1 MTRPPRRSYALE
13 LECLEDR
20 RLLAGNIISGFVFED
35 LNGNGIRDTNEPAVA
50 NSIIELKNASGKV
63 AGTTTTD
70 QNGYYQFSTD
80 SSLGSAIQSQSQTLN
95 FFNASMNSIRAQA
108 LQQFNPSLG
117 TLQSVEIKLNGQIV
131 SSIKAENKSSSPVT
145 LTGSVA
151 GTMLLNGPGFNLNLQ
166 ISPSAVTAHSLAAFD
181 GSINYAGGSGITLGN
196 QSASSIQTQTLT
208 GNAVNA
214 FIGNESVN
222 LSFLAQSNTQV
233 SGGSNLASNISSLGN
248 AEITVTYR
256 YLTASPLKAGKY
268 TITQKSQPA
277 GLLDGRESQANTVV
291 ANSQKTDSISVV
303 LGTSNSSNNNFGEY
317 RPVAISGKVYH
328 DSNNNGQI
336 DATEQFFANVQV
348 KLTGTNDLGKKI
360 TITTKTD
367 ASGQYQFT
375 GLRPGTYSVTQA
387 SQPAGYNTGKMTA
400 GSLGGTA
407 GSKQTFNSILINSS
421 TQGTGY
427 HFGQISK
434 TIPAASRSNSVGAPS
449 SNTGGASSNGSL
461 PIGKGL
467 LISDGTPRPPSA
479 VTPTPIPIGKGL
491 LISSAS
497 SGSSAQPPSAVAP
510 TPIAIG
516 KGLLISSSNSNVQP
530 PSSVA
535 PTPIAI
541 GKGLLIS
548 NS

>member
-35 LNGNGIRDTNEPAVA
+35 LNGNGIRDTNEPSVA

-70 QNGYYQFSTD
+70 QYGYYQFSTD

-95 FFNASMNSIRAQA
+95 FFNTSMNSIRAQA

-196 QSASSIQTQTLT
+196 QSASGIQTQTLT

-222 LSFLAQSNTQV
+222 LSFLAQSNIQV
-233 SGGSNLASNISSLGN
+233 TGGSNLASNISSLGN

-268 TITQKSQPA
+268 TMTQKSQPA

-348 KLTGTNDLGKKI
+348 KLTGTNDLGKKL
-360 TITTKTD
+360 TLLTTTD
-367 ASGQYQFT
+367 AQGNYQF
-375 GLRPGTYSVTQA
+375 GNLRPGNYSLAQM
-387 SQPAGYNTGKMTA
+387 SQPAGYVSGKVTP

-407 GSKQTFNSILINSS
+407 GTKKDISSIMISGSQQGTSYNFGLNAKSATGIPSS
-421 TQGTGY
+421 TPVQ
-427 HFGQISK
+427 
-434 TIPAASRSNSVGAPS
+434 P
-449 SNTGGASSNGSL
+449 SNGSTSGGGSTG
-461 PIGKGL
+461 IGKGVL
-467 LISDGTPRPPSA
+467 LGSTPIRPPSSGGS
-479 VTPTPIPIGKGL
+479 TPG
-491 LISSAS
+491 
-497 SGSSAQPPSAVAP
+497 
-510 TPIAIG
+510 AIG
-516 KGLLISSSNSNVQP
+516 KGLLLGSTPVVQP
-530 PSSVA
+530 PSSVT
-535 PTPIAI
+535 PTPPSSAGGSLGKGLLLGSTPIRPPSSGGSSSAAI
-541 GKGLLIS
+541 GKGLLLGS
-548 NS
+548 SFK

>member
-63 AGTTTTD
+63 AGTATTD
-70 QNGYYQFSTD
+70 QNGYYQFSSD
-80 SSLGSAIQSQSQTLN
+80 NSLASAIQSQSQTLN

-131 SSIKAENKSSSPVT
+131 STIKAENKSTSPVS
-145 LTGSVA
+145 LTGTVA

-166 ISPSAVTAHSLAAFD
+166 ISPSALTAHSLAAFD

-196 QSASSIQTQTLT
+196 QSASGIQSQTLT

-222 LSFLAQSNTQV
+222 LSFLAQSNIQV
-233 SGGSNLASNISSLGN
+233 SGGSNLSSNISSLGN

-268 TITQKSQPA
+268 TVSQKSQPV

-303 LGTSNSSNNNFGEY
+303 LGIVNSSNNNFGEY

-348 KLTGTNDLGKKI
+348 KLTGTNDLGKKL
-360 TITTKTD
+360 TLLATTD
-367 ASGQYQFT
+367 AQGNYQF
-375 GLRPGTYSVTQA
+375 GNLRPGTYSLAQT
-387 SQPAGYNTGKMTA
+387 SQPAGYVAGKVTP

-407 GSKQTFNSILINSS
+407 GTMKDISSIMISGSQQGTSYNFGLNAKSATGIPSS
-421 TQGTGY
+421 TPVQ
-427 HFGQISK
+427 
-434 TIPAASRSNSVGAPS
+434 P
-449 SNTGGASSNGSL
+449 SNGSTSGGSTG
-461 PIGKGL
+461 IGKGVL
-467 LISDGTPRPPSA
+467 LGS
-479 VTPTPIPIGKGL
+479 TPI
-491 LISSAS
+491 
-497 SGSSAQPPSAVAP
+497 QPPSSGGSGSPA
-510 TPIAIG
+510 AIG
-516 KGLLISSSNSNVQP
+516 KGLLLGSTPVVQP
-530 PSSVA
+530 PSSVT
-535 PTPIAI
+535 PTPPSSAGGSLGKGLLLGSTPIRPPSSGGSSSAAI
-541 GKGLLIS
+541 GKGLLLGS
-548 NS
+548 SFK